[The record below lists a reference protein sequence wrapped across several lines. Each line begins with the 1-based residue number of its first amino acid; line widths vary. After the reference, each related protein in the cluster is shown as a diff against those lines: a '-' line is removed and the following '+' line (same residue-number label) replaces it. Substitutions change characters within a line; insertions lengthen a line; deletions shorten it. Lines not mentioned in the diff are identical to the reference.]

1 MATRIVLVQH
11 GEKMREPGDPRL
23 TDVGLRQVAE
33 TARWIEGRYGR
44 SFAPVLSSPL
54 RRARETAAPIA
65 HHLGTEVSI
74 DDRLVE
80 RMNWSVESGLDLPTF
95 LAEWDRASSD
105 RSYQPAIGESS
116 TATGERMLAA
126 LHDVSAT
133 HPECTVVVATHGGAT
148 VDLLRTLLG
157 DAVIEE
163 RVPGLIAEGP
173 EPCAITVLGRDDQG
187 WRVDEIAKT
196 AHIARSRRG
205 WWIDETVYAGA
216 EHLDA
221 DYVAAY
227 EQKAGFDPADDIEV
241 FSAMAWTPTRRSSIS
256 APVRAC
262 SHWPPPSMRAESSPS
277 MCRRPWSMCCGASSR
292 GS

>member
-1 MATRIVLVQH
+1 MTKKSSLAHPSALRSLHEMATRIVLVQH
-11 GEKMREPGDPRL
+11 GEKAREPGDPRL
-23 TDVGLRQVAE
+23 TEVGHRQVAD
-33 TARWIEGRYGR
+33 TARWIESRYGR
-44 SFAPVLSSPL
+44 SIARVFSSPL

-157 DAVIEE
+157 DAAVEE

-173 EPCAITVLGRDDQG
+173 ESCAITVLGRSTTAGCGSNRSPTPRTSLGAVEDG
-187 WRVDEIAKT
+187 GSTRRPTRVPNT
-196 AHIARSRRG
+196 S
-205 WWIDETVYAGA
+205 
-216 EHLDA
+216 
-221 DYVAAY
+221 
-227 EQKAGFDPADDIEV
+227 
-241 FSAMAWTPTRRSSIS
+241 TPTT
-256 APVRAC
+256 
-262 SHWPPPSMRAESSPS
+262 
-277 MCRRPWSMCCGASSR
+277 
-292 GS
+292 